1 MTYHWMYSK
10 RHTTGATSGAES
22 YPSGLQCDSCCL
34 LDVLFS
40 VQCFVDHCLSFF
52 VFQPLY
58 CLSVDL
64 QRLFTPLV
72 SSSFQAIILSV
83 RRFTSSV
90 YSFSIFKLQAII
102 LSVRRCLST
111 PLVSSSFR
119 PLYCLSVDVCL
130 LLQYLQAFR
139 PLYCLSVDVCLLL
152 QYLQAF
158 RPLYCLSVDLHLL
171 FTSLVSSSFRP
182 LYCLSVDVCLLLQ
195 YLQALLIQQQL

>member
-83 RRFTSSV
+83 RRCLFTPLVSSSIQAIILSVRRFTSSV
-90 YSFSIFKLQAII
+90 YFFSIFKLQAII

-111 PLVSSSFR
+111 PLVSSSFTYTATVII
-119 PLYCLSVDVCL
+119 LCNIYWGK
-130 LLQYLQAFR
+130 
-139 PLYCLSVDVCLLL
+139 
-152 QYLQAF
+152 
-158 RPLYCLSVDLHLL
+158 
-171 FTSLVSSSFRP
+171 
-182 LYCLSVDVCLLLQ
+182 
-195 YLQALLIQQQL
+195 

>member
-102 LSVRRCLST
+102 LSVRRCLFTPLVSSSIQAIILSVRRFTSSVYFFSIFKLQAIILSVRRCLST
-111 PLVSSSFR
+111 PLVSSSFTYTATVII
-119 PLYCLSVDVCL
+119 LCNIYWGK
-130 LLQYLQAFR
+130 
-139 PLYCLSVDVCLLL
+139 
-152 QYLQAF
+152 
-158 RPLYCLSVDLHLL
+158 
-171 FTSLVSSSFRP
+171 
-182 LYCLSVDVCLLLQ
+182 
-195 YLQALLIQQQL
+195 